1 MVVVVASG
9 VAPSRRQSLLRG
21 VRYQRVGDDLI
32 VLLGEQNHIHDI
44 MILWSRH
51 LLHPLNTGGCYGLD
65 PADSGGPGCGGECRW
80 SLAWV
85 QGRFG
90 CDHAGSLRCL
100 RLSGGRTAVGAGGR
114 CCCWSWYGLDRLRA
128 YRGLLVGP
136 GIVAGLI
143 RPRYFGGA
151 PSAPPCSP

>member
-65 PADSGGPGCGGECRW
+65 PADSGGPGRGGECR
-80 SLAWV
+80 
-85 QGRFG
+85 
-90 CDHAGSLRCL
+90 
-100 RLSGGRTAVGAGGR
+100 
-114 CCCWSWYGLDRLRA
+114 
-128 YRGLLVGP
+128 
-136 GIVAGLI
+136 
-143 RPRYFGGA
+143 
-151 PSAPPCSP
+151 